1 MAAPAQTCVEMEIYG
16 VSFTPSTRRLHPTH
30 WLISTQEQYHDK
42 NSREDQCALTLGRA
56 RRQGY

>member
-1 MAAPAQTCVEMEIYG
+1 MAAPAQTCVEIKIYG

-30 WLISTQEQYHDK
+30 WLISTQLADHDE
-42 NSREDQCALTLGRA
+42 NSRKHERALRLRRA